1 MEAYVAQ
8 PTKEGQDP
16 KTPVEAVAHVLP
28 KSTFLRNVG
37 LQSTEMK
44 RNAKVASMNDRVH
57 DLESKLEAE
66 KMRSEGLRAQVAD
79 LQKQLEEQKETTSKN
94 EEETEKLRQ
103 QGSEIQGFLRSLFG
117 NKFASGDAQE

>member
-8 PTKEGQDP
+8 PTEEGQDP

-44 RNAKVASMNDRVH
+44 RNAKVAAMNDRVH
-57 DLESKLEAE
+57 DLDSKLEDE
-66 KMRSEGLRAQVAD
+66 KMGSEGLRAQVAD
-79 LQKQLEEQKETTSKN
+79 LQKQLEEQKEAARKN

-117 NKFASGDAQE
+117 NRFASGDAHE